1 MRFAAEPKTHQTYR
15 SLIEGM
21 MSVQSIFHN
30 TWTEDRKQEGL
41 RKPIFFGGGRVV
53 AFHQVAPLCI
63 KQFMN
68 GKNKICSELY
78 GIKVCQKLC
87 KLVQLF

>member
-1 MRFAAEPKTHQTYR
+1 MGVGAGLSMYVVV
-15 SLIEGM
+15 
-21 MSVQSIFHN
+21 VQKFTFVISSSDEFLFIIL
-30 TWTEDRKQEGL
+30 GL
-41 RKPIFFGGGRVV
+41 KIGNKKAFFGRGASCCLHEVTS
-53 AFHQVAPLCI
+53 LCI